1 VLGVDNL
8 ASNNWRTSPV
18 PAPAVIPAP
27 VAYYNVVAFKTPVF
41 DLLVLKILPF
51 GISH

>member
-1 VLGVDNL
+1 M
-8 ASNNWRTSPV
+8 

-41 DLLVLKILPF
+41 DHMVLWNAVVRRFPLPEL
-51 GISH
+51 HK